1 MLLRNRWAL
10 VGADYTTGITALTH
24 YSLPNVM
31 EDPRSLVRDA
41 IFLDKN
47 RDTEAGANLV
57 QRYSGRRPKTS
68 GTVPSRSSSAAIAT
82 RSPRRRP
89 SPNAT
94 SPGRFVSQQ
103 KQLEGLFREVTGNLQ
118 RRTEGW
124 DVSKAVRSAVGEV
137 RRNMNN
143 YQSTHSRQ
151 SSVDPPKLVVPERT
165 RLDVNPENASIGLQE
180 KIHKLQ
186 ERNME
191 LAKMLDDALQS
202 LAAIKLTNSETTAA
216 AGESFNI
223 CLAKIQFVSVYLSN
237 PDIPIPK
244 AEAAQASN
252 PVGEAQDSSEDQ
264 PGTPATTEK
273 PPMIQK
279 EAKPAAQAEQI
290 AVGVPDSDQGR
301 NTHKPLQR
309 PSLADSSFSFMLG
322 EDRHRSSFVSSVSN
336 LPEHSRERDSKP
348 KPKKKVAETKVHQE
362 SKTSESEDD
371 GFTLTKIEGGQD

>member
-1 MLLRNRWAL
+1 ME
-10 VGADYTTGITALTH
+10 ADYTTGITALTH

-41 IFLDKN
+41 IFLEKN

-68 GTVPSRSSSAAIAT
+68 GTIPSRSSSVAVAT
-82 RSPRRRP
+82 RSPRRGL
-89 SPNAT
+89 SPGAT

-151 SSVDPPKLVVPERT
+151 SSVDTPKLVVPERT
-165 RLDVNPENASIGLQE
+165 KLDVNPENAATDLQE
-180 KIHKLQ
+180 KIRKLQ
-186 ERNME
+186 ERNMD

-202 LAAIKLTNSETTAA
+202 LATIKLTNSEATGAA
-216 AGESFNI
+216 EESLNI
-223 CLAKIQFVSVYLSN
+223 SLAKIQFVSVYLSN

-244 AEAAQASN
+244 TEAAQVPKPA
-252 PVGEAQDSSEDQ
+252 GEVQESSTDQ
-264 PGTPATTEK
+264 PGTPAKVERTSKIEE
-273 PPMIQK
+273 Q
-279 EAKPAAQAEQI
+279 AKPTVVAEHN
-290 AVGVPDSDQGR
+290 AGSTLESDRGR
-301 NTHKPLQR
+301 DTHKPLQR

-322 EDRHRSSFVSSVSN
+322 ENRHRSSFVTSVSN
-336 LPEHSRERDSKP
+336 LPEHSRERDSRP
-348 KPKKKVAETKVHQE
+348 KPKKKVAETKLHRD
-362 SKTSESEDD
+362 SKASESDDD
-371 GFTLTKIEGGQD
+371 GFTLTKIEGGQE